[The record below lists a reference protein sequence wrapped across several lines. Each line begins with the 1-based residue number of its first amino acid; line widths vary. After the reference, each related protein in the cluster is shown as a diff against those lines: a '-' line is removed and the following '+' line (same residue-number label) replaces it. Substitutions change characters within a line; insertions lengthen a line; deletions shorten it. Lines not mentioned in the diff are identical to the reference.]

1 MSWDLIKD
9 YDTMRRFAKDAFSSS
24 MVPDNKYRSPG
35 DVLMVMFMGREL
47 GIGPATAIREFNCIH
62 GKWELSAALM
72 LALAIKGGVEVEWVE
87 HSTRSATIKLTR
99 GSKEHVHS
107 FTMEDAKRAEIDRKN
122 MQYRRFPAAMLR
134 ARAMSAAVHAFCPDV
149 LGGGA
154 VYVHGEVSGPS
165 PAELRMLKNDSEL
178 DLVDLML
185 ERNKSAP
192 RTTTDPGE
200 AASIEFEELCI
211 DTSEL
216 IKGCDSLGALDDLGR
231 QIARLPSDVRNM
243 VRDIYVE
250 RRQELKD
257 IKNPSPADG
266 TGGGV
271 VDESDEDPGAG
282 EPPCDGGE
290 EQEDV

>member
-9 YDTMRRFAKDAFSSS
+9 YETMKSFAKDAFASNL
-24 MVPDNKYRSPG
+24 VPKGKFQKAS

-72 LALAIKGGVEVEWVE
+72 LAMAIRGGVEVEWVE
-87 HSTRSATIKLTR
+87 HNNQIATIKLTR
-99 GSKEHVHS
+99 GDKEHLHS

-154 VYVHGEVSGPS
+154 VYVHGEVSGPG
-165 PAELRMLKNDSEL
+165 PAETEMLQNDKDL
-178 DLVDLML
+178 DIVGVMM
-185 ERNKSAP
+185 ERNKMAP
-192 RTTTDPGE
+192 ATTTDQGE
-200 AASIEFEELCI
+200 AASIEFQELCI
-211 DTSEL
+211 DTIEL
-216 IKGCDSLGALDDLGR
+216 IKACETLEALDTLGK
-231 QIARLPSDVRNM
+231 QLAQLPSDVRNA
-243 VRDIYVE
+243 VRAHFVE

-257 IKNPSPADG
+257 
-266 TGGGV
+266 GGV
-271 VDESDEDPGAG
+271 DSVAVE
-282 EPPCDGGE
+282 
-290 EQEDV
+290 